1 MKTHWIGII
10 KWNDGTILRT
20 EPFYKYDEGIKV
32 WASKFSF
39 ENKGKFEWIN
49 YERVKEPKKETLE
62 EAGKIDLTKL
72 CYYDKRNPDCTA
84 DDEAIE
90 DHKAQLLRVSK
101 KLGYNKTCSCDNC
114 FYGRS
119 KLTEQLI
126 WQAERMY
133 SEEEVLKLLIKC
145 HFVEQ
150 NIEEWF
156 EQHKKK

>member
-62 EAGKIDLTKL
+62 QAANKYVEDFDLSF
-72 CYYDKRNPDCTA
+72 YDTVEEIPVKEIAKKDF
-84 DDEAIE
+84 IE
-90 DHKAQLLRVSK
+90 GAK
-101 KLGYNKTCSCDNC
+101 
-114 FYGRS
+114 
-119 KLTEQLI
+119 

-133 SEEEVLKLLIKC
+133 SEKEVIAMLLIK
-145 HFVEQ
+145 HDGLSPEYVLQQF
-150 NIEEWF
+150 
-156 EQHKKK
+156 KKK